1 MNKQLP
7 QDLQAEVNLLGSI
20 LTDNN
25 VLLDV
30 IDIVKV
36 DNFYNAA
43 NKIIYE
49 NMIKMFQENIPMD
62 ITTLINQIGVDKI
75 KSVGGVTYISSLIS
89 STTTALN
96 AKNYALIV
104 KEKADRRKII
114 KTAQET
120 LEKAYGQEEVKK
132 IVASL
137 SDDLLSIN
145 DNTDKKILT
154 DAELMG
160 MALETI
166 ESNMNN
172 PGQIIGMKTGYISL
186 DKALGGFV
194 KGDMTIVGARPS
206 MGKTL
211 WSMNIINKLSKLGRK
226 IAVFELEMTPLKLAF
241 RRLSAEAMINSTK
254 LQQGVLDEKEIM
266 RIAHK
271 VSEIASRNN
280 VLVDTRMN
288 ITMEEIRA
296 TCKKIKL
303 QFGLDEVLI
312 DHMGLVTPS
321 KNFSS
326 KNQEIEDISRKGKM
340 LAKDLDLHVTFLNQ
354 LSRSVEQR
362 ADKRP
367 MLSDLRDSGAIE
379 QDADQ
384 VIFLYRD
391 AYYNP
396 ETEERNI
403 IENIIA
409 KNRDGKTGTIKFYTD
424 LDKQLM
430 EELDF
435 RRN

>member
-7 QDLQAEVNLLGSI
+7 QDLQAEISLLGSI

-30 IDIVKV
+30 IDVVKA
-36 DNFYNAA
+36 DDFYNAA
-43 NKIIYE
+43 NNIIYE
-49 NMIKMFQENIPMD
+49 NLIKMFQDNIPID
-62 ITTLINQIGVDKI
+62 ITTLVNQIGVDKV
-75 KSVGGVTYISSLIS
+75 KSVGGVTYLTSLIS
-89 STTTALN
+89 SITTSLN
-96 AKNYALIV
+96 AKNYAHIV
-104 KEKADRRKII
+104 KEKSDRRKII
-114 KTAQET
+114 KSAHEV
-120 LEKAYGQEEVKK
+120 LEKAYGAEDVKT

-145 DNTDKKILT
+145 ENTEKKILT

-166 ESNMNN
+166 ENNMNN
-172 PGQIIGMKTGYISL
+172 SGQIIGMQTGYVSL

-211 WSMNIINKLSKLGRK
+211 WSMNIINRLSRLGRK
-226 IAVFELEMTPLKLAF
+226 VAVFELEMTPIKLAI
-241 RRLSAEAMINSTK
+241 RRLSAEARVNSTK
-254 LQQGVLDEKEIM
+254 LQQGTLDEKEIL

-271 VSEIASRNN
+271 VSEIASRDN
-280 VLVDTRMN
+280 VFVDTRMN
-288 ITMEEIRA
+288 TTMEEIRA

-303 QFGLDEVLI
+303 QHGLDDVLI

-354 LSRSVEQR
+354 LSRAVEQR

-367 MLSDLRDSGAIE
+367 MLSDLRDSGSIE

-391 AYYNP
+391 AYYNK
-396 ETEERNI
+396 ETEDRNI

-409 KNRDGKTGTIKFYTD
+409 KNRDGKTGTIKFYID

-430 EELDF
+430 EELEL
-435 RRN
+435 RRS